1 MSREITP
8 FQRLRVAY
16 RKRFIAAALLTAFAF
31 GGGHAAFADA
41 GGDHALLIALSFAA
55 GLIALILLIE
65 LTQRWHQ
72 LRQIRVIEDDAAPYG
87 FTGSVD
93 PGTAAKDL
101 GRRKLH

>member
-16 RKRFIAAALLTAFAF
+16 RRRFIAAALLTAFAF
-31 GGGHAAFADA
+31 GGGHA
-41 GGDHALLIALSFAA
+41 GDHALLIALSFAA

-72 LRQIRVIEDDAAPYG
+72 LRQIRVVEDGAAPYG